1 MSDATLSLGPITKRV
16 GTAVRQFRLVAINA
30 EDKAVH
36 AQPGDAVF
44 GAITMNRDPED
55 PRSRDLVA
63 VHYAPAGVM
72 LEVVGGD
79 ATAIRTGHN
88 IYAGEDGKVT
98 TDSTSGDPVG
108 VAMEN
113 GVGGRVL
120 VNLKN
125 LPQGVDADAGA

>member
-16 GTAVRQFRLVAINA
+16 GAAVRQFRLVALDA
-30 EDKAVH
+30 AGKAVH

-55 PRSRDLVA
+55 PKSRDLVA
-63 VHYAPAGVM
+63 VHYTPAGIM
-72 LEVVGGD
+72 LEATGGD
-79 ATAIRTGHN
+79 ATAIKAGHN
-88 IYAGEDGKVT
+88 IYAGVDGQVT
-98 TDSTSGDPVG
+98 TDSTVGDPVG
-108 VAMEN
+108 VAMED

-125 LPQGVDADAGA
+125 LPQGVDADAGE